1 MREATAANF
10 KDVIADN
17 PVVLVDFHATWCGPC
32 KAMEPALAA
41 IDGSPL
47 PVVKV
52 DIEAAPEI
60 AQTYGVRSVPTL
72 IVFKDGEVVD
82 MKVGAQS
89 PSSLKSWTAKF
100 A

>member
-1 MREATAANF
+1 MREATAADF
-10 KDVIADN
+10 SEIIAQN
-17 PVVLVDFHATWCGPC
+17 PVVLVDFHAAWCGPC

-52 DIEAAPEI
+52 DIEAAPAI
-60 AQTYGVRSVPTL
+60 AQAYGVRSVPTL
-72 IVFKDGEVVD
+72 LIFKDGEVAD

-89 PSSLKSWTAKF
+89 PSSLKSWTSKF